1 MAQCKGPYKWS
12 SKAEERVLER
22 EEGVLKEAKFDV
34 TCAGFKGEKPW
45 NMDHKPR
52 NKGSLYTGKAKEIAF
67 LLVPPEETYLCQ
79 NLNFSQITLISD
91 S

>member
-34 TCAGFKGEKPW
+34 TCAGFKGENLGIWIISQGIKAASRLE
-45 NMDHKPR
+45 KPR
-52 NKGSLYTGKAKEIAF
+52 K
-67 LLVPPEETYLCQ
+67 
-79 NLNFSQITLISD
+79 
-91 S
+91 